1 MASINIQNESFWV
14 KTDKVLN
21 DRFWVRTGEVGVLLR
36 MKFIFFNLRFF

>member
-14 KTDKVLN
+14 KTDKRLN
-21 DRFWVRTGEVGVLLR
+21 DPFWVRTGKVDVLLR